1 MKIVE
6 CAGISLFIILLMSCS
21 GQKDKSTEER
31 VIPVKVVEITGSSLV
46 DGQNYVG
53 TVEEMSASS
62 LSFQVMEKGKDERA
76 CVPERSYSK
85 PVTVI
90 ILRCLQYLPQ
100 TSTG

>member
-6 CAGISLFIILLMSCS
+6 CAGISLLIILLMSCS

-53 TVEEMSASS
+53 TVEEMVC
-62 LSFQVMEKGKDERA
+62 LF
-76 CVPERSYSK
+76 PEFSGYGECAGNSC
-85 PVTVI
+85 P
-90 ILRCLQYLPQ
+90 
-100 TSTG
+100 

>member
-21 GQKDKSTEER
+21 GQKDKPTEEK
-31 VIPVKVVEITGSSLV
+31 VIPVKVVEIMGSSLV

-62 LSFQVMEKGKDERA
+62 LSFQVMGNVQEILSVKGRKFIKGSFWL
-76 CVPERSYSK
+76 C
-85 PVTVI
+85 
-90 ILRCLQYLPQ
+90 
-100 TSTG
+100 

>member
-6 CAGISLFIILLMSCS
+6 CAGISLLIILLMSCS
-21 GQKDKSTEER
+21 GQKDKPTEER

-62 LSFQVMEKGKDERA
+62 LSFQVMGNVQEILVREGQKVHKGQLLA
-76 CVPERSYSK
+76 
-85 PVTVI
+85 
-90 ILRCLQYLPQ
+90 
-100 TSTG
+100 